1 MKKKFLSMITA
12 IVLLLSL
19 LPQGIL
25 TVSAAITATQP
36 TVGDGTANHPYQVGT
51 AAELYW
57 FADYVNNGNISA
69 NAVLTADI
77 TVNTGVLTEKGYLNS
92 SNEDNFTSWTPI
104 GNNSNPYT
112 GTFDGQGHTVSGLY
126 FYDNKVSVGL
136 FGYVGSGGRVS
147 GVGVVD
153 FYFSGDDEIGGVCGR
168 NFGTIES
175 CYNAGLLSSRYS
187 NTYIGGVCGVNSD
200 TGTIENCY
208 NAGTR
213 SWVCGANYGTIE
225 NCYNAGN
232 ALDVCGSSNKAIKN
246 CYYLNTTGNDR
257 YAKAKT
263 AEAFAS
269 GEVAYLLQNGQE
281 PDENGNIP
289 EVWGQTIGT
298 DTYPVLGGAKVYQ
311 VVAYA
316 GCEGNPG
323 NESTAYSNTDAPVYG
338 DDHSFDSN
346 GFCEGGD
353 GGCQPAILTTDKYN
367 IDGVE
372 GFDNVYEISNAGQ
385 LYWFAQQI
393 NGGTTDINAVLT
405 ENIVV
410 NTGVLKSDGT
420 LVGDVSGFTSWTPI
434 GNNSN
439 QYTGTFDGQGHT
451 VSGLYFTNAETYNVG
466 LFGCVG
472 SNETNKGSVSNVGV
486 ADSYFNGYLKVGGVC
501 GENYGTITDCYSTA
515 AVIGA
520 FQVGGV
526 CGENYGAITDCYNTG
541 TVSGK
546 TYVGGVCG
554 YNNDR
559 IANSYNIGIV
569 SGNSGVGGVSGGSG
583 GTIENCYSTAAVS
596 GAEQVGGVCGDHYGA
611 IAFCYNTGTVSGKI
625 SVGGVCGFYNSAATI
640 IENCYFDSEKYNG
653 AAVGTTASDKVVT
666 NVEGKTKAQ
675 FNSGEVAYLLQSGQK
690 ADENGNIPEVWG
702 QNIGT
707 DNSPV
712 LGGAKVYQVV
722 AYAGCECKPGNEST
736 AYSNTNATVYGDHS
750 FDSNGFCKGGGYQP
764 AEWDE
769 TNNRYEIGNAGQL
782 YWFAQQVN
790 GGTAD
795 INAVLTADIDLSG
808 TGDWTPIGNAD
819 NKYTGTFDG
828 LNHTVKDMSITK
840 QGNNSGLFGYTD
852 HAAIKNIIITGEIT
866 ITAKS
871 YTEGYGS
878 IVGRADNNTTVTNC
892 HSSVNITIDSTMEST
907 AGSCIGHI
915 GGIIGKMHY
924 ADSPI
929 SNCSY
934 SGTIELKDKPINV
947 AAGIVGYATY
957 SIVPI
962 TNCSFTGKIN
972 STYTGTGEK
981 IIGGIFGY
989 TRTSNDVKVTNC
1001 LSAGTITISGDT
1013 SKTGILIGMI
1023 NGGYG
1028 KNEVKNNYYISSSLN
1043 VIGSKSGIPTT
1054 APATLCTEEQLA
1066 SGKVA
1071 YLLNG
1076 STSEGTLAWGQ
1087 DLSTADSY
1095 PVLTSDNAKKVLKV
1109 EFKILGADGE
1119 YTLYADKYG
1128 NYDKALSDF
1137 PEEITGT
1144 IWVDGVNQFTAS
1156 SRVTEDKTVYPVG
1169 YSVKYNDDGKVV
1181 ISAPKPGNYKIIIAS
1196 YSGLSLLKVQFADI
1210 TLESGVD
1217 SYEITDLNGFDTTGA
1232 DTVKVFFWDT
1242 EMRPQCDA
1250 AVKTLS

>member
-1 MKKKFLSMITA
+1 MKKTFLSMITA
-12 IVLLLSL
+12 IVMLLSL
-19 LPQGIL
+19 LPQGII
-25 TVSAAITATQP
+25 TVSAAITATRP
-36 TVGDGTANHPYQVGT
+36 TVGDGTANNPYQIGT

-57 FADYVNNGNISA
+57 FADYVNNGNTSA
-69 NAVLTADI
+69 NAVLTDNI
-77 TVNTGVLTEKGYLNS
+77 TVNTGVLTDEGYLNS
-92 SNEDNFTSWTPI
+92 SNKDNFTSWTPI
-104 GNNSNPYT
+104 GNNSNSYT

-126 FYDNKVSVGL
+126 FYDNKAYVGL

-153 FYFSGDDEIGGVCGR
+153 FYFRGDDEIGGVCGR

-175 CYNAGLLSSRYS
+175 CYDAGYLAVS
-187 NTYIGGVCGVNSD
+187 NTNAYIGGVCGANGG

-208 NAGTR
+208 NAGTVR
-213 SWVCGANYGTIE
+213 SPGGASGVCGENFGTIE
-225 NCYNAGN
+225 NCYNAG
-232 ALDVCGSSNKAIKN
+232 AAHGVCRGNHNEIKN
-246 CYYLNTTGNDR
+246 CYYLDTTGNDH

-316 GCEGNPG
+316 GCESKPG

-338 DDHSFDSN
+338 DHSFDSN

-353 GGCQPAILTTDKYN
+353 GG
-367 IDGVE
+367 
-372 GFDNVYEISNAGQ
+372 
-385 LYWFAQQI
+385 
-393 NGGTTDINAVLT
+393 
-405 ENIVV
+405 
-410 NTGVLKSDGT
+410 
-420 LVGDVSGFTSWTPI
+420 
-434 GNNSN
+434 
-439 QYTGTFDGQGHT
+439 
-451 VSGLYFTNAETYNVG
+451 
-466 LFGCVG
+466 
-472 SNETNKGSVSNVGV
+472 
-486 ADSYFNGYLKVGGVC
+486 
-501 GENYGTITDCYSTA
+501 
-515 AVIGA
+515 
-520 FQVGGV
+520 
-526 CGENYGAITDCYNTG
+526 
-541 TVSGK
+541 
-546 TYVGGVCG
+546 
-554 YNNDR
+554 
-559 IANSYNIGIV
+559 
-569 SGNSGVGGVSGGSG
+569 
-583 GTIENCYSTAAVS
+583 
-596 GAEQVGGVCGDHYGA
+596 
-611 IAFCYNTGTVSGKI
+611 
-625 SVGGVCGFYNSAATI
+625 
-640 IENCYFDSEKYNG
+640 
-653 AAVGTTASDKVVT
+653 
-666 NVEGKTKAQ
+666 
-675 FNSGEVAYLLQSGQK
+675 
-690 ADENGNIPEVWG
+690 
-702 QNIGT
+702 
-707 DNSPV
+707 
-712 LGGAKVYQVV
+712 
-722 AYAGCECKPGNEST
+722 
-736 AYSNTNATVYGDHS
+736 
-750 FDSNGFCKGGGYQP
+750 YQP
-764 AEWDE
+764 AEWNE

-808 TGDWTPIGNAD
+808 TGDWTPIGNET

-828 LNHTVKDMSITK
+828 RNHTVKDMSITK
-840 QGNNSGLFGYTD
+840 QGNNSGLFGYTKG
-852 HAAIKNIIITGEIT
+852 ATIKNIIITGEIT
-866 ITAKS
+866 ITAES

-878 IVGRADNNTTVTNC
+878 IVGRADNNTAVTNC

-947 AAGIVGYATY
+947 VAGIVGYATY
-957 SIVPI
+957 SSVPI

-989 TRTSNDVKVTNC
+989 TRSKGDVKVTNC
-1001 LSAGTITISGDT
+1001 LSVGTITISGDT
-1013 SKTGILIGMI
+1013 SKTGILVGMI

-1028 KNEVKNNYYISSSLN
+1028 NNAVKNNYYISSSLN
-1043 VIGSKSGIPTT
+1043 VIGSKSGTPTT
-1054 APATLCTEEQLA
+1054 APATLCTETQLA
-1066 SGKVA
+1066 SGEVA

-1095 PVLTSDNAKKVLKV
+1095 PVLTNDIAKKVLRV
-1109 EFKILGADGE
+1109 EFKTLGADGE

-1128 NYDKALSDF
+1128 NYDKVLSDF

-1144 IWVDGVNQFTAS
+1144 IWVDGVNQFTKS

-1196 YSGLSLLKVQFADI
+1196 YSGESLLKVQSADI
-1210 TLESGVD
+1210 TLESWVD
-1217 SYEITDLNGFDTTGA
+1217 LYEITDLCGFDTTGA